1 MANYGKSAAFAAIA
15 IIIILILY
23 YIHSEI
29 NRSKNCPALPSRP
42 ITTLGVFTDNELK
55 KHPLNQVYI
64 KTAYNCCCK
73 GNFRNDYVDVV
84 INDPNIDYCAL
95 RNCALNGARAL
106 DFTVYSLKGK
116 PIISAS
122 TTDDISYKEQYNY
135 LDFNLTMQQ
144 VSRYFLSD
152 SNTSFIKDPL
162 FLIFRIQS
170 DKKELYNSIANCLTQ
185 TFGAGSSLTNKI
197 YANPITGNTL
207 ISAFNTHN
215 VVIMV
220 QPYNKT
226 LYEESQLSLITSYMF
241 NPDGATI
248 PFINHSNDNIV
259 TTYGERLLVVF
270 PDIGVSSSANFNP
283 TNSFIN
289 GVTFIGMNFQ
299 SNDRNLIKY
308 NKQFKNKSIVLQTL
322 QS

>member
-1 MANYGKSAAFAAIA
+1 MANYGKEAAFTAIA

-23 YIHSEI
+23 YISSEI
-29 NRSKNCPALPSRP
+29 NKSKNCPTLPPSP
-42 ITTLGVFTDNELK
+42 VTTSGVFTDINLK
-55 KHPLNQVYI
+55 DKPLNQVYI

-84 INDPNIDYCAL
+84 INDTNIDYCAL
-95 RNCALNGARAL
+95 RNCALNGARGL
-106 DFTVYSLKGK
+106 DFTVYSLKDK
-116 PIISAS
+116 PVISAS
-122 TTDDISYKEQYNY
+122 TTDDIYYKEQYNY

-170 DKKELYNSIANCLTQ
+170 NKKELYDSVANCLTQ
-185 TFGAGSSLTNKI
+185 TFGTGSSMSNRI
-197 YANPITGNTL
+197 YANPITGDTL
-207 ISAFNTHN
+207 ISSFSTHN
-215 VVIMV
+215 VVILV
-220 QPYNKT
+220 QPYNNKS
-226 LYEESQLSLITSYMF
+226 YEDSHLNLITSYVF
-241 NPDGATI
+241 NSDGTTI
-248 PFINHSNDNIV
+248 PYINHSNDNIV

-270 PDIGVSSSANFNP
+270 PDIGVASSANFNP

-289 GVTFIGMNFQ
+289 GITFIGMNFQ
-299 SNDRNLIKY
+299 SNDRNLKKY
-308 NKQFKNKSIVLQTL
+308 NKQFQNKSIVLQTL